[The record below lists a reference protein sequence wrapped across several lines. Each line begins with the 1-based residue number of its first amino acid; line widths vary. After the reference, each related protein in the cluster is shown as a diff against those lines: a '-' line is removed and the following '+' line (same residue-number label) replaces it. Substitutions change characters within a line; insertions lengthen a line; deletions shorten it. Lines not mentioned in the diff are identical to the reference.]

1 MKKIWLVAAGFFFSL
16 SALYSQSPD
25 DININ
30 HIFGVAVRQE
40 KGMIAHLPD
49 TVHYPRSLNP
59 DGSVRLVGPSDWTS
73 GFFPGSLWYTY
84 ENTGMEPFL
93 YNARRWSA
101 AISSMR
107 YNTGT
112 HDLGF
117 MFGCS
122 FGNGYR
128 LTGDTLYRDYML
140 EAAHSLA
147 SRFNP
152 VVGCIRSWDF
162 GNWQFPV
169 IIDNMMNLELLFW
182 AFHESGDSSYYK
194 IAVSHARTTMKN
206 HFRSDYSSWHVVD
219 YDPETGAVLS
229 KTTHQGA
236 SDSSDWARGQAWGL
250 YGFVMTYRE
259 TGDTAFLQQAEHI
272 ANFILTWPGMPADL
286 IPYWD
291 YMAPGI
297 PDAPRDASAAA
308 ITASALLEL
317 SRYDPADSARWFD
330 GASSIL
336 TSLSSAGYMAK
347 PGENGFFILKHS
359 TGSKPSN
366 SEVDVPVN
374 WADYYFL
381 EALTRYRGMVKTNN
395 PPEILGG
402 VPGRVFAGEADSVMI
417 MGLDLDE
424 NDTVYLSLA
433 GAPSFAVLHP
443 AGQDSAWLVLHPE
456 KDDIGEHIFLI
467 RAEDRRGNISEQEVS
482 LEVADPFWKNIRI
495 TASSWQDPNVPGNA
509 LDGDL
514 NTRWSA
520 EGEGQWIE
528 FDLDTVLWLRSVS
541 IAFYLGN
548 TRNAY
553 FTIEISTDGEHYDKV
568 YYGTSSGTSLQLQ
581 EFVLGDTLQARY
593 VKIVGSG
600 NSQNMW
606 NSYTEVTFGIVYYI
620 TGMQLHAMNEG
631 SFMLRS
637 FPSPASERLYVEY
650 APATAAPLLFTV
662 HDLSGRLLLTRK
674 ISLTDPGKESL
685 LVLDISSLDKGIYYL
700 TATQAGKRRSGA
712 FLKR

>member
-1 MKKIWLVAAGFFFSL
+1 MKKIGLVTAGFFFFLFS
-16 SALYSQSPD
+16 LYSQSPD
-25 DININ
+25 DLNIN
-30 HIFGVAVRQE
+30 HVFCVAVRQE
-40 KGMIAHLPD
+40 KGMAGFLPD

-59 DGSVRLVGPSDWTS
+59 DSSVRLVGPSDWTS
-73 GFFPGSLWYTY
+73 GFFPGSLWYIY
-84 ENTGMEPFL
+84 ENTGIEPFL
-93 YNARRWSA
+93 DNARRWTV

-140 EAAHSLA
+140 EAAHSLT

-162 GNWQFPV
+162 GSWQFPV

-259 TGDTAFLQQAEHI
+259 TGDTAFLHQAQHI
-272 ANFILTWPGMPADL
+272 ADFILSWPGMPADM

-308 ITASALLEL
+308 VTASALLEL
-317 SRYDPADSARWFD
+317 SRYDPADSARWFR
-330 GASSIL
+330 GASTIL
-336 TSLSSAGYMAK
+336 TSLSSVGYMAK

-381 EALTRYRGMVKTNN
+381 EALTRYRNMVVTDN
-395 PPEILGG
+395 PPEIL
-402 VPGRVFAGEADSVMI
+402 VDLPQRIFAGETDSVLLI
-417 MGLDLDE
+417 GLDLDE
-424 NDTVYLSLA
+424 NDTVCLSLQDAPPFA
-433 GAPSFAVLHP
+433 GLHP
-443 AGQDSAWLVLHPE
+443 AGRDAAWLVLQPE
-456 KDDIGEHIFLI
+456 ETGEHTFLI
-467 RAEDRRGNISEQEVS
+467 RAEDRKGNVSTKEVS
-482 LEVADPFWKNIRI
+482 LAVADAFWKNIRV
-495 TASSWQDPNVPGNA
+495 TASAWQEPNVPGNT

-528 FDLDTVLWLRSVS
+528 FDLDTLLWLRSVS
-541 IAFYLGN
+541 IAFYMGD
-548 TRNAY
+548 TREAY
-553 FTIEISTDGEHYDKV
+553 FTIELSADGENYKKV

-581 EFVLGDTLQARY
+581 KFVLGDTLQARY
-593 VKIVGSG
+593 VRIVGSG
-600 NSQNMW
+600 NSQNTW
-606 NSYTEVTFGIVYYI
+606 NSYTEVTFGIVFCT
-620 TGMQLHAMNEG
+620 TGIQWHRSGEG

-637 FPSPASERLYVEY
+637 FPSPAMERLYVEY
-650 APATAAPLLFTV
+650 VPVTSSPVLFRI
-662 HDLSGRLLLTRK
+662 HNLSGRLVLARK
-674 ISLTDPGKESL
+674 IFLPGPGRKSL
-685 LVLDISSLDKGIYYL
+685 LELDVSSLDKGIYYL
-700 TATQAGKRRSGA
+700 TATQAGQRRSEA